1 MTELLD
7 RMSGL
12 LKRADDG
19 NEIQIFECEDF
30 LNNIPSF
37 TDKHTIEDTRKFL
50 DFLGNPDENM
60 QIIHVAGTN
69 GKGSVCSY
77 VSSILMKAGYSVGM
91 FTSPHLVKV
100 TERFQV
106 DGKPIADGLFVEIF
120 VEMLRRIEE
129 YAESYAGGNADK
141 DDNSDLGDIV
151 NVDGRQYFPTYFE
164 FLFFMAMLLYDV
176 YPVDYLVLET
186 GLGGRLDATNA
197 VARPLVSVITEI
209 GYDHMQY
216 LGETIEEIAGEK
228 AGIVRNGVPVV
239 FFDKRSEATDVIKKR
254 ALELDTRA
262 VVVESRNIQNTR
274 REKDEAGNKYVAFS
288 LNSLYDKYV
297 DLKLSTEALYQVEN
311 AAVAIS
317 TVEVLRGLGVDISE
331 LDIREGLLSSKWEG
345 RMEEIRP
352 GIYVDGAHNIDGIT
366 AFLESIRDIECS
378 GRKLMLFGIVSDKQY
393 KEIVQEILRTDQFEQ
408 IYVAVLETSRSLSVS
423 DLKGAFEDAKEE
435 LGIFGVPVKYYSNV
449 RDAITDII
457 TNRKSGDMVF
467 AAGSLYLA
475 GQIKGML

>member
-1 MTELLD
+1 
-7 RMSGL
+7 MSEAIDKAGML
-12 LKRADDG
+12 EERIKRFIDADDDG
-19 NEIQIFECEDF
+19 ERVDISECETF
-30 LNNIPSF
+30 LNEIPSF
-37 TDKHTIEDTRKFL
+37 TDKHTIENTKAFL

-77 VSSILMKAGYSVGM
+77 VSSILMKAGFTVGM
-91 FTSPHLVKV
+91 FTSPHLVKI

-120 VEMLRRIEE
+120 VEMLRRINEFNE
-129 YAESYAGGNADK
+129 GLAESGGP
-141 DDNSDLGDIV
+141 
-151 NVDGRQYFPTYFE
+151 YFPTYFE
-164 FLFFMAMLLYDV
+164 YLFFMAMLLYDV

-186 GLGGRLDATNA
+186 GLGGRLDATNS

-228 AGIVRNGVPVV
+228 AGIIKSGVPVV
-239 FFDKRSEATDVIKKR
+239 FFDKRSEATDVIKKK

-262 VVVESRNIQNTR
+262 VVVESRNIQDTR
-274 REKDEAGNKYVAFS
+274 RERDEAGNKYVAFS

-297 DLKLSTEALYQVEN
+297 DLKLSTEALYQAEN
-311 AAVAIS
+311 AAVAVE
-317 TVEVLRGLGVDISE
+317 TVEILRGLGAEISE
-331 LDIREGLLSSKWEG
+331 LDIREGLLAAKWEG

-352 GIYVDGAHNIDGIT
+352 GIYMDGAHNIDGIT

-393 KEIVQEILRTDQFEQ
+393 KEIVQEILKTNQFEQ

>member
-1 MTELLD
+1 
-7 RMSGL
+7 MSEAIDKAGML
-12 LKRADDG
+12 EERIKRFIDADDDG
-19 NEIQIFECEDF
+19 ERVDISECETF
-30 LNNIPSF
+30 LNEIPSF
-37 TDKHTIEDTRKFL
+37 TDKHTIENTKAFL

-77 VSSILMKAGYSVGM
+77 VSSILMKAGFTVGM
-91 FTSPHLVKV
+91 FTSPHLVKI

-120 VEMLRRIEE
+120 VEMLRRINEFNE
-129 YAESYAGGNADK
+129 GLAESGGP
-141 DDNSDLGDIV
+141 
-151 NVDGRQYFPTYFE
+151 YFPTYFE
-164 FLFFMAMLLYDV
+164 YLFFMAMLLYDV

-186 GLGGRLDATNA
+186 GLGGRLDATNS

-228 AGIVRNGVPVV
+228 AGIIKSGVPVV
-239 FFDKRSEATDVIKKR
+239 FFDKRSEATDVIKKK

-262 VVVESRNIQNTR
+262 VAVESRNIQDTR
-274 REKDEAGNKYVAFS
+274 RERDEAGNKYVAFS

-297 DLKLSTEALYQVEN
+297 DLKLSTEALYQAEN
-311 AAVAIS
+311 AAVAVE
-317 TVEVLRGLGVDISE
+317 TVEILRGLGAEISE
-331 LDIREGLLSSKWEG
+331 LDIREGLLAAKWEG

-352 GIYVDGAHNIDGIT
+352 GIYMDGAHNIDGIT

-393 KEIVQEILRTDQFEQ
+393 KEIVQEILKTNQFEQ

>member
-1 MTELLD
+1 MLEE
-7 RMSGL
+7 RI
-12 LKRADDG
+12 KRFIDADDDG
-19 NEIQIFECEDF
+19 ERVDISECETF
-30 LNNIPSF
+30 LNEIPSF
-37 TDKHTIEDTRKFL
+37 TDKHTIENTKAFL

-77 VSSILMKAGYSVGM
+77 VSSILMKAGFTVGM
-91 FTSPHLVKV
+91 FTSPHLVKI

-120 VEMLRRIEE
+120 VEMLRRINEFNE
-129 YAESYAGGNADK
+129 GLAESGGP
-141 DDNSDLGDIV
+141 
-151 NVDGRQYFPTYFE
+151 YFPTYFE
-164 FLFFMAMLLYDV
+164 YLFFMAMLLYDV

-186 GLGGRLDATNA
+186 GLGGRLDATNS

-228 AGIVRNGVPVV
+228 AGIIKSGVPVV
-239 FFDKRSEATDVIKKR
+239 FFDKRSEATDVIKKK

-262 VVVESRNIQNTR
+262 VAVESRNIQDTR
-274 REKDEAGNKYVAFS
+274 RERDEAGNKYVAFS

-297 DLKLSTEALYQVEN
+297 DLKLSTEALYQAEN
-311 AAVAIS
+311 AAVAVE
-317 TVEVLRGLGVDISE
+317 TVEILRGLGAEISE
-331 LDIREGLLSSKWEG
+331 LDIREGLLAAKWEG

-352 GIYVDGAHNIDGIT
+352 GIYMDGAHNIDGIT

-393 KEIVQEILRTDQFEQ
+393 KEIVQEILKTNQFEQ